1 MKISLENKRA
11 LVGGSSKGLGFAV
24 AKQLAISGAKVTL
37 VARNIYALK
46 DNVNELN
53 ELTNCQHEYLEVN
66 YNNFEDY
73 KEKIK
78 KYIIGNP
85 IDILINNTQGP
96 KAGDVESVSLDDY
109 QKSFDLLF
117 KSVVFTTN
125 LCLDHMKKNK
135 WGRIINI
142 SSASASIGNRGQSNY
157 AAAKAGVEAFTKS
170 LAKEVGKRDI
180 TINAVA
186 PGFISTDM
194 TENNKGVNA
203 DYLAKEIPL
212 GRFGKPEEV
221 ASLISFMCSD
231 GASYITGQTIHINGG
246 LYM

>member
-1 MKISLENKRA
+1 MPKNSYSNIKKAEKNAKLVIKKTGCDAIKLESNNKTISVLVNNTGITRDNIILRMSDEEWSDIMNVHLYGTFQLSKRA
-11 LVGGSSKGLGFAV
+11 LKMM
-24 AKQLAISGAKVTL
+24 
-37 VARNIYALK
+37 LK
-46 DNVNELN
+46 
-53 ELTNCQHEYLEVN
+53 
-66 YNNFEDY
+66 
-73 KEKIK
+73 K
-78 KYIIGNP
+78 
-85 IDILINNTQGP
+85 
-96 KAGDVESVSLDDY
+96 
-109 QKSFDLLF
+109 
-117 KSVVFTTN
+117 
-125 LCLDHMKKNK
+125 K

-203 DYLAKEIPL
+203 DHLVKEIPL
-212 GRFGKPEEV
+212 GRFGDPEEV

>member
-1 MKISLENKRA
+1 MKTALVTGASRGIGKAIAEKLKADNYKVLGTATSDSGVDTLNSNGIEGLLLDLNSKDSIENFWSKLESDNKTISVLVNNAGITRDNIILRMSDEEWSDIMNVHLYGTFQLSKRA
-11 LVGGSSKGLGFAV
+11 LKMML
-24 AKQLAISGAKVTL
+24 
-37 VARNIYALK
+37 
-46 DNVNELN
+46 
-53 ELTNCQHEYLEVN
+53 
-66 YNNFEDY
+66 
-73 KEKIK
+73 
-78 KYIIGNP
+78 
-85 IDILINNTQGP
+85 
-96 KAGDVESVSLDDY
+96 
-109 QKSFDLLF
+109 
-117 KSVVFTTN
+117 
-125 LCLDHMKKNK
+125 KNK

-203 DYLAKEIPL
+203 DYLVKEIPL

>member
-1 MKISLENKRA
+1 MKTALVTGASRGIGKAIAEKLKADNYKVLGTATSDSGVDTLNSNGIEGHLLDLNSKDSIENFWSKLESYNKTISVLVNNAGITRDNIILRMSDEEWSDIMNVHLYGTFQLSKRA
-11 LVGGSSKGLGFAV
+11 LKMML
-24 AKQLAISGAKVTL
+24 
-37 VARNIYALK
+37 
-46 DNVNELN
+46 
-53 ELTNCQHEYLEVN
+53 
-66 YNNFEDY
+66 
-73 KEKIK
+73 
-78 KYIIGNP
+78 
-85 IDILINNTQGP
+85 
-96 KAGDVESVSLDDY
+96 
-109 QKSFDLLF
+109 
-117 KSVVFTTN
+117 
-125 LCLDHMKKNK
+125 KNK

-203 DYLAKEIPL
+203 DYLVKEIPL

>member
-1 MKISLENKRA
+1 MSDMKTALVTGASRGIGKAIAEKLKADNYKVLGTATSVSGLDTLDTNGIQGYMLDLNSKDSIDSFWSQLESDNQTISVLVNNAGITRDNIILRMSDEEWSDIMNVHLYGTFQLSKRA
-11 LVGGSSKGLGFAV
+11 LKMML
-24 AKQLAISGAKVTL
+24 
-37 VARNIYALK
+37 
-46 DNVNELN
+46 
-53 ELTNCQHEYLEVN
+53 
-66 YNNFEDY
+66 
-73 KEKIK
+73 
-78 KYIIGNP
+78 
-85 IDILINNTQGP
+85 
-96 KAGDVESVSLDDY
+96 
-109 QKSFDLLF
+109 
-117 KSVVFTTN
+117 
-125 LCLDHMKKNK
+125 KNK

-170 LAKEVGKRDI
+170 LAKEVGRRDI
-180 TINAVA
+180 TINAIA

-203 DYLAKEIPL
+203 DYLVKEIPL
-212 GRFGKPEEV
+212 GRFGEPEEV

>member
-1 MKISLENKRA
+1 MKTALVTGASRGIGKAIAEKLKADNYKVLGTATSDSGVDTLNSNGIEGHLLDLNSKDSIENFWSKLESDNKTISVLVNNAGITRDNIILRMSDEEWSDIMNVHLYGTFQLSKRA
-11 LVGGSSKGLGFAV
+11 LKMML
-24 AKQLAISGAKVTL
+24 
-37 VARNIYALK
+37 
-46 DNVNELN
+46 
-53 ELTNCQHEYLEVN
+53 
-66 YNNFEDY
+66 
-73 KEKIK
+73 
-78 KYIIGNP
+78 
-85 IDILINNTQGP
+85 
-96 KAGDVESVSLDDY
+96 
-109 QKSFDLLF
+109 
-117 KSVVFTTN
+117 
-125 LCLDHMKKNK
+125 KNK

-203 DYLAKEIPL
+203 DYLVKEIPL

-231 GASYITGQTIHINGG
+231 GASYITGQTIHINGS
-246 LYM
+246 LYI

>member
-1 MKISLENKRA
+1 MSDIKTALVTGASRGIGKAIAEKLKADNFKVLGTATSDSGVDTLNSNGIDGYQLDLNSKDSIENFWSKLESDNKTISVLVNNAGITRDNIILRMSDEEWSDIMNVHLYGTFQLSKRA
-11 LVGGSSKGLGFAV
+11 LKMM
-24 AKQLAISGAKVTL
+24 
-37 VARNIYALK
+37 LK
-46 DNVNELN
+46 
-53 ELTNCQHEYLEVN
+53 
-66 YNNFEDY
+66 
-73 KEKIK
+73 K
-78 KYIIGNP
+78 
-85 IDILINNTQGP
+85 
-96 KAGDVESVSLDDY
+96 
-109 QKSFDLLF
+109 
-117 KSVVFTTN
+117 
-125 LCLDHMKKNK
+125 K

-180 TINAVA
+180 TINAIA

-203 DYLAKEIPL
+203 DYLVKEIPL
-212 GRFGKPEEV
+212 GRFGDPQEV

>member
-1 MKISLENKRA
+1 MKTALVTGASRGIGKAIAEKLKADNYKVLGTATSDSGVDTLNSNGIEGHLLDLNSKDSIENFWSKLESDNKTISVLVNNAGITRDNIILRMSDEEWSDIMNVHLYGTFQLSKRA
-11 LVGGSSKGLGFAV
+11 LKMML
-24 AKQLAISGAKVTL
+24 
-37 VARNIYALK
+37 
-46 DNVNELN
+46 
-53 ELTNCQHEYLEVN
+53 
-66 YNNFEDY
+66 
-73 KEKIK
+73 
-78 KYIIGNP
+78 
-85 IDILINNTQGP
+85 
-96 KAGDVESVSLDDY
+96 
-109 QKSFDLLF
+109 
-117 KSVVFTTN
+117 
-125 LCLDHMKKNK
+125 KNK

-203 DYLAKEIPL
+203 DHLVKEIPL